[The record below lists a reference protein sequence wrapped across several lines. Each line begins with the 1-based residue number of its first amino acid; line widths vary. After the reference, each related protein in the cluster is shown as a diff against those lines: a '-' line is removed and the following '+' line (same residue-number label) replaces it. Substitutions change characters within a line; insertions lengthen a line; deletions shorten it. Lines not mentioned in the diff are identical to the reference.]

1 MSSVN
6 TSGECRI
13 LVVISVNPEMS
24 TTRISMHEGVPQNT
38 V

>member
-6 TSGECRI
+6 TLGEGRI
-13 LVVISVNPEMS
+13 LGVISANPEMS
-24 TTRISMHEGVPQNT
+24 TTRISMNKEDPLNT

>member
-1 MSSVN
+1 MNSVN
-6 TSGECRI
+6 ISGKGRI
-13 LVVISVNPEMS
+13 LVVIYVNPEMS